1 MSDRPD
7 DFAGEN
13 EQTNDIAPDL
23 HNSEQDDE
31 QFQAQTLAGE
41 RLEEGADDLGLT
53 DTEKVKTGDETD
65 DVQDLVDH
73 MNQMVTSGRIDNSA
87 YLGEPNHDEEDDR
100 YLPTVKP
107 EDSPGTLAD
116 GEG

>member
-1 MSDRPD
+1 MDRD
-7 DFAGEN
+7 GV
-13 EQTNDIAPDL
+13 IAVTVS
-23 HNSEQDDE
+23 HVQV
-31 QFQAQTLAGE
+31 A
-41 RLEEGADDLGLT
+41 
-53 DTEKVKTGDETD
+53 GDETD

-100 YLPTVKP
+100 YVPTVKP
-107 EDSPGTLAD
+107 EDSPGTVGD